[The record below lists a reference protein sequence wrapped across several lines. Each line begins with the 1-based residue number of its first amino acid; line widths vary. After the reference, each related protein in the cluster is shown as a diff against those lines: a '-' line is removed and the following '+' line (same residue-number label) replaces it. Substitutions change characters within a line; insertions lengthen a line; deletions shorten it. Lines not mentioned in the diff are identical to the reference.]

1 MNSKVV
7 KLNLFLFC
15 IFIIIFTN
23 RLLNIR
29 SDLDILAIY
38 IWIFVPLVYLLL
50 LPIINIRIAKTNS
63 KHFTI
68 IVLLSTIL
76 FFSYYFI
83 DYFNSFKITNSWMK
97 WSQINLY
104 LDKIY
109 LNIAEEIYSINLEN
123 NEMKIYTGNYDNIIF
138 NKSQV
143 LELNKWF
150 NNEVINKFVLQFDK
164 FWVNYYNNEDLLY
177 FVYPTLINR
186 QYFIWPIIYQ
196 ENNKKL
202 FSLYVLNMKTLEIQ
216 NLKSFNEKTQ
226 IVGWY

>member
-1 MNSKVV
+1 
-7 KLNLFLFC
+7 
-15 IFIIIFTN
+15 
-23 RLLNIR
+23 
-29 SDLDILAIY
+29 
-38 IWIFVPLVYLLL
+38 
-50 LPIINIRIAKTNS
+50 
-63 KHFTI
+63 
-68 IVLLSTIL
+68 
-76 FFSYYFI
+76 
-83 DYFNSFKITNSWMK
+83 MK